1 MGEGVSKITRN
12 FKLPTAPGKYT
23 RLSCLTGKNKGT
35 IYYLT
40 GKRLVMGRSDQVDVQ
55 ILDPKSSREHAEL
68 VQVGPNFVLTD
79 LGSQNGVVVNDLKV
93 TQHQLKEGD
102 KIIIGQTVLKFDSIE
117 VKESKELVEVDNDE
131 DDEIEEVEEKE
142 VKKKKGKGKEEKKKK
157 PLLLIA
163 GAILAVA
170 FLLPEPEQTKENR
183 TKSGAIGS
191 NLSDEINEM
200 IDKKQREE
208 DKELRE
214 KLDAYI
220 HRGLREYREGNYFR
234 AIEEFNLALIMSP
247 SNGDANFY
255 LNRTKQK
262 LDEHIETIFLKA
274 KQEAEALKY
283 NGSLISYC
291 EILRLLQDYPED
303 KRFIDAK
310 KNLEFLEQ
318 QMGMDKGDYKCY

>member
-1 MGEGVSKITRN
+1 MGDGVSKITKN
-12 FKLPTAPGKYT
+12 FKQPTVPGRYT

-35 IYYLT
+35 SYFLT
-40 GKRLVMGRSDQVDVQ
+40 GKRAVMGRSEQVDIQ
-55 ILDPKSSREHAEL
+55 ILDPKSSREHAEI

-79 LGSQNGVVVNDLKV
+79 LGSQNGVVVNDLKI

-102 KIIIGQTVLKFDSIE
+102 KIIIGQTVMKFDVIE
-117 VKESKELVEVDNDE
+117 VKDSKELVEVDDE
-131 DDEIEEVEEKE
+131 DDLEEYEEEKE
-142 VKKKKGKGKEEKKKK
+142 TKKKKGKAKEEKKKK
-157 PLLLIA
+157 PVLLIA
-163 GAILAVA
+163 GVILAIA
-170 FLLPEPEQTKENR
+170 FLLPDQKVAEQDKKKT
-183 TKSGAIGS
+183 GAIGA
-191 NLSDEINEM
+191 SDSEVLNEM

-214 KLDAYI
+214 KLQAYI

-262 LDEHIETIFLKA
+262 LDEQIETIFLKA

-283 NGSLISYC
+283 NGALISYC

-310 KNLEFLEQ
+310 KNIEYLEQ

>member
-1 MGEGVSKITRN
+1 MGDGVSKITKN
-12 FKLPTAPGKYT
+12 FKQPTVPGRYI

-35 IYYLT
+35 SYFLT
-40 GKRLVMGRSDQVDVQ
+40 GKRVVIGRSEQVDIQ
-55 ILDPKSSREHAEL
+55 ILDPKSSREHAEI

-79 LGSQNGVVVNDLKV
+79 LGSQNGVIVNDLKI

-102 KIIIGQTVLKFDSIE
+102 KIIIGQTVMKFDVIE
-117 VKESKELVEVDNDE
+117 VKDSKGLVEVDDE
-131 DDEIEEVEEKE
+131 DDLEEYEEEKE
-142 VKKKKGKGKEEKKKK
+142 TKKKKGKAKEEKKKK
-157 PLLLIA
+157 PVLLIA
-163 GAILAVA
+163 GVILAIA
-170 FLLPEPEQTKENR
+170 FLLPDQKVAEQGKK
-183 TKSGAIGS
+183 KSGVNGAGDS
-191 NLSDEINEM
+191 QVLDEM

-214 KLDAYI
+214 KLQAYI

-262 LDEHIETIFLKA
+262 LDEQIETIFLKA

-283 NGSLISYC
+283 NGALISYC

-310 KNLEFLEQ
+310 KNIEYLEQ